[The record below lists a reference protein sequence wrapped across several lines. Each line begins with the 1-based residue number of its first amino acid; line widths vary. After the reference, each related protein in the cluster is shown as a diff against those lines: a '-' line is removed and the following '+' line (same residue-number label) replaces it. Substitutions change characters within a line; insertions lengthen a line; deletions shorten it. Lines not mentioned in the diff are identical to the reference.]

1 VRVVVHKARIVYM
14 MSPVGEVGR
23 AAMRAAGR
31 VRDRAKE
38 GATVETG
45 LMRNSIV
52 SELAAQGL
60 TSVTWRVG
68 SNVKHTLFQEL
79 GTGPIYARRAPLLV
93 FKVNGRW
100 VSTYSTKGVPAVR
113 MLTKAVE
120 ATSVRDFL

>member
-1 VRVVVHKARIVYM
+1 MRVVVHRARIAYM
-14 MSPVGEVGR
+14 MSPAGEIGR
-23 AAMRAAGR
+23 KTAKAAGR

-38 GATVETG
+38 DATVDTG

-60 TSVTWRVG
+60 TSITWRVG
-68 SNVKHTLFQEL
+68 SNVFYTVYQEL
-79 GTGPIYARRAPLLV
+79 GTKPIYARRAPLLV
-93 FKVNGRW
+93 FKVGNKW

-120 ATSVRDFL
+120 RVSIQDFL